1 MHKIIFFPE
10 NLKKILGVT
19 SKFRYGWVTLNTGI
33 FYLALDKVI
42 KKIQLTHDCAYFR
55 QFDWLDRPPDNRV

>member
-10 NLKKILGVT
+10 NLKKILCLT

-33 FYLALDKVI
+33 FFLFGLNKGNTALYLFGLI
-42 KKIQLTHDCAYFR
+42 LR
-55 QFDWLDRPPDNRV
+55 L